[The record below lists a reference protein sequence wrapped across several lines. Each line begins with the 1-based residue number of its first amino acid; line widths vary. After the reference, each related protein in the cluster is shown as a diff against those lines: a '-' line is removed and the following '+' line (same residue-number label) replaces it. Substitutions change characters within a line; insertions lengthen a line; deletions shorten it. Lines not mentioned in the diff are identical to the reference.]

1 MLMKMSMIILLFLSM
16 LSLLSLITSN
26 ETGQFLAISCPNN
39 TTIFTSDTGWY
50 FPSFH
55 ESFQSNLNKVLNTL
69 ISPAAPDTGFYNTT
83 AGLNSTEKATAS
95 FSAKDM
101 SLPTFAKIA

>member
-1 MLMKMSMIILLFLSM
+1 MKMSMIILLFLSM
-16 LSLLSLITSN
+16 LSLHSLITSN

-39 TTIFTSDTGWY
+39 TTIFTSDTSWY
-50 FPSFH
+50 FLSFH
-55 ESFQSNLNKVLNTL
+55 ESFQSNLNEVLNTL